1 MDTVIME
8 DMDTMDIM
16 ERERL
21 KPPLLL
27 SQDIIIMAM
36 DMVMDMVD
44 MDTTDTMEREKL
56 RLATI
61 MDMDMDMD
69 MVDMVTMDI
78 MERERLSPV
87 IIIMAMDM
95 VMAMVMD
102 TMVKQQL
109 FIDSSIFSIIDLDFL
124 KSSQQKHT
132 IVKNKQNSL
141 FEKIKKD
148 ETE

>member
-1 MDTVIME
+1 
-8 DMDTMDIM
+8 
-16 ERERL
+16 
-21 KPPLLL
+21 
-27 SQDIIIMAM
+27 M

-44 MDTTDTMEREKL
+44 MVIMDTMEREKL

-61 MDMDMDMD
+61 MG
-69 MVDMVTMDI
+69 VTMDI

-87 IIIMAMDM
+87 IIIMAMDMVM

-109 FIDSSIFSIIDLDFL
+109 FIDSSIFSIIDLDFS

-148 ETE
+148 ETV

>member
-1 MDTVIME
+1 MF
-8 DMDTMDIM
+8 
-16 ERERL
+16 RL
-21 KPPLLL
+21 LFLLPSLVLLL
-27 SQDIIIMAM
+27 LIQD
-36 DMVMDMVD
+36 
-44 MDTTDTMEREKL
+44 T
-56 RLATI
+56 TI
-61 MDMDMDMD
+61 MDMATMG
-69 MVDMVTMDI
+69 DMVTMDI

-87 IIIMAMDM
+87 IIIMAMDMVM

-148 ETE
+148 ETEKQTFIFLFL